1 MDHRVQIERLGSKP
15 ADSGVRSL
23 VPPFPRSRVPARERL
38 IVALDVPALHDAV
51 RLVDALASSVT
62 WFKVG
67 SELFTA
73 AGPQAVAAVR
83 ERGKRVFLDLKFHD
97 IPRTVAS
104 AVDAAVRLGAEMI
117 NLHVAAGEDA
127 LREAVHVLDD
137 IEPVASPQSP
147 VASSRITNHES
158 RITFRPLL
166 LGVTRLTSE
175 QDGPE
180 VLAAVVDAAA
190 RAKWCGLDGVIASA
204 LETAAI
210 KAACGREFVVVT
222 PGIRPAGAP
231 SGDQR
236 RITTPADAV
245 QAGADFLVVGRPVL
259 GAADPVAVVARMV
272 QEMEAAIG
280 KS

>member
-1 MDHRVQIERLGSKP
+1 MR
-15 ADSGVRSL
+15 SGVLRSQAEGVS
-23 VPPFPRSRVPARERL
+23 VPPSGSMNERL

-51 RLVDALASSVT
+51 RLVDVLASSVT

-127 LREAVHVLDD
+127 LRAAAEAIAGVRGQAAGGPTPD
-137 IEPVASPQSP
+137 P
-147 VASSRITNHES
+147 
-158 RITFRPLL
+158 RPLL

-175 QDGPE
+175 QESPE
-180 VLAAVVDAAA
+180 LLAAVVDAAA

-204 LETAAI
+204 RETAAS
-210 KAACGREFVVVT
+210 KAACGREFVVGT
-222 PGIRPAGAP
+222 PG
-231 SGDQR
+231 S
-236 RITTPADAV
+236 
-245 QAGADFLVVGRPVL
+245 
-259 GAADPVAVVARMV
+259 
-272 QEMEAAIG
+272 
-280 KS
+280 

>member
-1 MDHRVQIERLGSKP
+1 MEHRVQIERLGSKP
-15 ADSGVRSL
+15 TDSGLQSL
-23 VPPFPRSRVPARERL
+23 VPPLRPEPAERAWGFPRSRVPARERL
-38 IVALDVPALHDAV
+38 IVALDVPAVHDAV
-51 RLVDALASSVT
+51 RLVDALASAVT

-127 LREAVHVLDD
+127 MRLAAQTVTTRSQ
-137 IEPVASPQSP
+137 PRS
-147 VASSRITNHES
+147 
-158 RITFRPLL
+158 LL

-175 QDGPE
+175 QESPE
-180 VLAAVVDAAA
+180 LLAAVVDAAA

-204 LETAAI
+204 RETAAI

-236 RITTPADAV
+236 RVTTPADAV
-245 QAGADFLVVGRPVL
+245 RAGADFLVVGRPVL
-259 GAADPVAVVARMV
+259 SAADPVAVVARMV

>member
-1 MDHRVQIERLGSKP
+1 MDHRVQIERLGSRP

-23 VPPFPRSRVPARERL
+23 VPARERL

-127 LREAVHVLDD
+127 MRLAAQTVGTRSQPRA
-137 IEPVASPQSP
+137 
-147 VASSRITNHES
+147 
-158 RITFRPLL
+158 LL

-175 QDGPE
+175 QESPE
-180 VLAAVVDAAA
+180 LLAAVVDAAA

-204 LETAAI
+204 RETAAI
-210 KAACGREFVVVT
+210 KAACGRECVVVT
-222 PGIRPAGAP
+222 PGIRAAGAAA
-231 SGDQR
+231 GEQR
-236 RITTPADAV
+236 RIHAPGDAV
-245 QAGADFLVVGRPVL
+245 RAGVDFRVVGRLVTSSGDAVGDV
-259 GAADPVAVVARMV
+259 GATLT
-272 QEMEAAIG
+272 
-280 KS
+280 

>member
-127 LREAVHVLDD
+127 MR
-137 IEPVASPQSP
+137 
-147 VASSRITNHES
+147 
-158 RITFRPLL
+158 
-166 LGVTRLTSE
+166 
-175 QDGPE
+175 
-180 VLAAVVDAAA
+180 LAAQTVTM
-190 RAKWCGLDGVIASA
+190 RAQPRSL
-204 LETAAI
+204 
-210 KAACGREFVVVT
+210 
-222 PGIRPAGAP
+222 P
-231 SGDQR
+231 
-236 RITTPADAV
+236 
-245 QAGADFLVVGRPVL
+245 L
-259 GAADPVAVVARMV
+259 GGHR
-272 QEMEAAIG
+272 
-280 KS
+280 

>member
-1 MDHRVQIERLGSKP
+1 MDHRVQIERLGSRP

-23 VPPFPRSRVPARERL
+23 VPARERL

-97 IPRTVAS
+97 IPRTV
-104 AVDAAVRLGAEMI
+104 
-117 NLHVAAGEDA
+117 
-127 LREAVHVLDD
+127 
-137 IEPVASPQSP
+137 
-147 VASSRITNHES
+147 
-158 RITFRPLL
+158 
-166 LGVTRLTSE
+166 
-175 QDGPE
+175 
-180 VLAAVVDAAA
+180 
-190 RAKWCGLDGVIASA
+190 ASA

>member
-15 ADSGVRSL
+15 ADSEVRSL
-23 VPPFPRSRVPARERL
+23 VPARERL

-97 IPRTVAS
+97 IPRPVAS

-127 LREAVHVLDD
+127 PRRAPPALR
-137 IEPVASPQSP
+137 PNQ
-147 VASSRITNHES
+147 
-158 RITFRPLL
+158 PLA
-166 LGVTRLTSE
+166 
-175 QDGPE
+175 P
-180 VLAAVVDAAA
+180 
-190 RAKWCGLDGVIASA
+190 
-204 LETAAI
+204 
-210 KAACGREFVVVT
+210 
-222 PGIRPAGAP
+222 PPPPAAP
-231 SGDQR
+231 SRSPKPHPRNTSPRLPPSG
-236 RITTPADAV
+236 
-245 QAGADFLVVGRPVL
+245 
-259 GAADPVAVVARMV
+259 
-272 QEMEAAIG
+272 
-280 KS
+280 